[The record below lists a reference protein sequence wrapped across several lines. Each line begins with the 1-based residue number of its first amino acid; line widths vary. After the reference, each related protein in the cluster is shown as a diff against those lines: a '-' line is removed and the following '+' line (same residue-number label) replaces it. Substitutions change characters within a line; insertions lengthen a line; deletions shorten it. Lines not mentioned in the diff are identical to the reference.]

1 MLVMRAHVSLAK
13 LSGALR
19 EIEFTDV
26 INVGERSEKKYMEKL
41 NLQVKNFQSIQ
52 AHFVRIRDR
61 LWVDAVPKYHTDTR
75 VMRSIRKATDLDI
88 IYRDIENE
96 ITLRQDI
103 YSNIYEARRNE
114 HQEKEHERF
123 NFWTIILAFLAAVL
137 AVPGFLDISSEEPT
151 SPRGAF
157 IISLELGAALM
168 VVMFVLQRFLQKR
181 WPILRNK
188 WGKFREGFGS
198 KRD

>member
-1 MLVMRAHVSLAK
+1 
-13 LSGALR
+13 
-19 EIEFTDV
+19 
-26 INVGERSEKKYMEKL
+26 
-41 NLQVKNFQSIQ
+41 
-52 AHFVRIRDR
+52 
-61 LWVDAVPKYHTDTR
+61 
-75 VMRSIRKATDLDI
+75 MRSIRKATDLDI

-157 IISLELGAALM
+157 IISLEWGAALM
-168 VVMFVLQRFLQKR
+168 VVMFILQRFLQKC